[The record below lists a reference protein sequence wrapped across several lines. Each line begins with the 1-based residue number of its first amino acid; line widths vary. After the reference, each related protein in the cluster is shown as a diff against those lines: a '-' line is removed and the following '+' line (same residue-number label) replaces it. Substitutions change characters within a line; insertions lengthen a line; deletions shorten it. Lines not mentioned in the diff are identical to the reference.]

1 MVWKRAAAMVSRCLA
16 ETAKREFHEQRNR
29 DVAVVADDAD
39 RPAEEPIFCSVALAA
54 AP

>member
-1 MVWKRAAAMVSRCLA
+1 MA
-16 ETAKREFHEQRNR
+16 TAKREFHEQRNR